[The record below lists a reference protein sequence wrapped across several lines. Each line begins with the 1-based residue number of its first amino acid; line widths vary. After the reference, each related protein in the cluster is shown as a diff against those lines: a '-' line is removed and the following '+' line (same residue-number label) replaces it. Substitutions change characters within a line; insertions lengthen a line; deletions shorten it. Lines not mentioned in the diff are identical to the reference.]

1 MTVMAAYDFDPK
13 QIQSALDAAAH
24 HAKAANLTLVGP
36 KTDVSN
42 GGALVLAG
50 GCISVTVNN
59 GQICVNLPLGFGS
72 VCLPIPAI
80 FPSGTA
86 AQACL
91 DICTTWGLPT
101 GVKVTVSIAGHVVVS
116 KSFGRC

>member
-1 MTVMAAYDFDPK
+1 MAAYDFDQK

-24 HAKAANLTLVGP
+24 HAKAANLTSVGP
-36 KTDVSN
+36 TTDVSG

-72 VCLPIPAI
+72 ICLPIPAV

-91 DICTTWGLPT
+91 DICTTWGIPT

>member
-1 MTVMAAYDFDPK
+1 MAAYDFDPK
-13 QIQSALDAAAH
+13 QIQSALDAAAQ
-24 HAKAANLTLVGP
+24 HAKSANIASVSAE
-36 KTDVSN
+36 TDVFN

-59 GQICVNLPLGFGS
+59 GQVCVNLPLGFGS
-72 VCLPIPAI
+72 ICLPIPSI

-91 DICTTWGLPT
+91 DICTTWGIPT
-101 GVKVTVSIAGHVVVS
+101 GVKVTISVAGHVVVS